1 MKVSENKLQEMIT
14 LYLNDVEDYG
24 TQEEYMIAESTLSPY
39 KKLLTEN
46 KKSVNQLIQEI
57 ADKSKSNSTL
67 FDFLTYIKES

>member
-24 TQEEYMIAESTLSPY
+24 THEEYIIAESALSPY

-46 KKSVNQLIQEI
+46 KKSVSQLIQEI
-57 ADKSKSNSTL
+57 ADKSQSDSTL
-67 FDFLTYIKES
+67 FDFLTYVQEA